1 MSTATT
7 HAHGVP
13 INITSGTRS
22 VNPADF
28 EPISALQ
35 EAWRFTPVAPLAV
48 LEQPEFAAAG
58 ISAAVPASVSVS
70 TGSPAGSFL
79 PGDRLGATTR
89 SRTAEATIVDIP
101 HECVADSPLRVD
113 IALAGG
119 APAFARVVVN
129 AGAHSQ
135 SQLEVAVTGAGSGG
149 VIVELNLDA
158 GAHLTL
164 TQLTDLGDESVA
176 VVHVPAFLQRDS
188 VLRSHT
194 LTVAGAL
201 VRVVPTVEY
210 QGPGADAG
218 LAGAFIVGPGHHIEH
233 RTLADHTVPNCRSH
247 VAYKGVLG
255 GQEQQ
260 RARSVWI
267 GDVLIHADATGTDTY
282 ELNRNLVLNEF
293 ARADS
298 VPNLEIETGD
308 IAGAG
313 HASATG
319 RLDDEQVF
327 YLMSRGIDQTT
338 ATSLIVSGFF
348 DDLLAQVPSE
358 QMAARVRE
366 RLAEVLT

>member
-1 MSTATT
+1 MTTATT
-7 HAHGVP
+7 HSHGVP
-13 INITSGTRS
+13 VNITSGTRS
-22 VNPADF
+22 TNPADF

-35 EAWRFTPVAPLAV
+35 EAWRFTPVSALAV
-48 LEQPEFAAAG
+48 LEQAEFAAA
-58 ISAAVPASVSVS
+58 SVSSDVPAGVAVTTASV
-70 TGSPAGSFL
+70 AGSFL
-79 PGDRLGATTR
+79 PADRLGATTR
-89 SRTAEATIVDIP
+89 SRTTEATVVDIP
-101 HECVADSPLRVD
+101 RECVPDTPLRLG
-113 IALAGG
+113 IALQTGL
-119 APAFARVVVN
+119 PSYARVVVN

-135 SQLEVAVTGAGSGG
+135 AQLEVSLTGQGSGG

-158 GAHLTL
+158 GSQLTL

-176 VVHVPAFLQRDS
+176 ALHVPAFLQRDS

-194 LTVAGAL
+194 LTVAGGV

-210 QGPGADAG
+210 QGPGADAE
-218 LAGAFIVGPGHHIEH
+218 LAGAFIAGPGHHLEH
-233 RTLADHTVPNCRSH
+233 RTLTDHAVPNCRSH

-255 GQEQQ
+255 GQAQQ
-260 RARSVWI
+260 PARSVWI
-267 GDVLIHADATGTDTY
+267 GDVLIHANATGTDTY

-327 YLMSRGIDQTT
+327 YLMSRGIDRTT

-348 DDLLAQVPSE
+348 DDLLAQVPSQE
-358 QMAARVRE
+358 LAARVRD
-366 RLAEVLT
+366 RLAEVLA